1 MDLGDVLV
9 VGAKKNGDLSI
20 IKELESITNSNIGS
34 RNKRKNL
41 RNRKRNSKRK
51 IRNKRSDFKTKQNI
65 KSKTGSRDTQLC
77 KSCGNY
83 ECINRRPYKTSCSS
97 YVRCRTSRFKTFKGN
112 HGNTGSG
119 SRIYRA

>member
-9 VGAKKNGDLSI
+9 VGAKKNGDMTLL
-20 IKELESITNSNIGS
+20 KEIESITKSNLVSKHKRRNS
-34 RNKRKNL
+34 RNA
-41 RNRKRNSKRK
+41 KRNSKRS
-51 IRNKRSDFKTKQNI
+51 NL
-65 KSKTGSRDTQLC
+65 KSKSKPKDTNLC

-119 SRIYRA
+119 SRIWRT

>member
-9 VGAKKNGDLSI
+9 VGAKKNGNMNILKEIESLTKSDLVS
-20 IKELESITNSNIGS
+20 K
-34 RNKRKNL
+34 K
-41 RNRKRNSKRK
+41 RKRNSKRK

-119 SRIYRA
+119 SRIFRF

>member
-9 VGAKKNGDLSI
+9 VGAKKNGNLTL
-20 IKELESITNSNIGS
+20 IKELESITNSNLTSKKKII
-34 RNKRKNL
+34 
-41 RNRKRNSKRK
+41 NSKRK
-51 IRNKRSDFKTKQNI
+51 NRNKRAKVRS
-65 KSKTGSRDTQLC
+65 KSNSKETNLC

-83 ECINRRPYKTSCSS
+83 ECINRRPYKISCSS
-97 YVRCRTSRFKTFKGN
+97 YVRCKTSRFKTFKGN

>member
-9 VGAKKNGDLSI
+9 VGAKRNGDLSI
-20 IKELESITNSNIGS
+20 IKELESITNSSLGS
-34 RNKRKNL
+34 KKSGKLRFKKNV
-41 RNRKRNSKRK
+41 K
-51 IRNKRSDFKTKQNI
+51 
-65 KSKTGSRDTQLC
+65 DTNLC

-97 YVRCRTSRFKTFKGN
+97 YVKCKTSRFKTFKGN

-119 SRIYRA
+119 SRIFRA

>member
-9 VGAKKNGDLSI
+9 VGAKKNGDMSI
-20 IKELESITNSNIGS
+20 IKELESITNSNLTS
-34 RNKRKNL
+34 KKKRNNSNHNKRVKV
-41 RNRKRNSKRK
+41 KSNSKET
-51 IRNKRSDFKTKQNI
+51 N
-65 KSKTGSRDTQLC
+65 LC

>member
-1 MDLGDVLV
+1 MDLGDVLI
-9 VGAKKNGDLSI
+9 VGAKKNGNMDIL
-20 IKELESITNSNIGS
+20 KEIESITKSNLVS
-34 RNKRKNL
+34 K
-41 RNRKRNSKRK
+41 NRKKNSKSK
-51 IRNKRSDFKTKQNI
+51 IRNKRSDL
-65 KSKTGSRDTQLC
+65 KSKSKSKDTNLC

-97 YVRCRTSRFKTFKGN
+97 YVRCKTSRFKTFKGN

>member
-1 MDLGDVLV
+1 MNLGDILV
-9 VGAKKNGDLSI
+9 VEAKKNGDIGLL
-20 IKELESITNSNIGS
+20 KELESITKSNLISKNS
-34 RNKRKNL
+34 KHRKNSSKHK
-41 RNRKRNSKRK
+41 NAKRRINSK
-51 IRNKRSDFKTKQNI
+51 
-65 KSKTGSRDTQLC
+65 SKPKDTNLC

-97 YVRCRTSRFKTFKGN
+97 YVRCKTSYFKTYKGN